1 MMAAYVEGGDSAGR
15 VAGDELH
22 LDAELAEEV
31 LARGVEASART
42 LVEDERRHLPA
53 GTVVVCADVAV
64 RGELVE
70 PELRGGGP
78 DEEAEDGDSER
89 RRDQSQCRR
98 RPRHSCTL
106 MVCVA
111 SARSAGLGRL
121 LRNDEP
127 DQTPVV
133 GSISAVDLVQPSTGF
148 VVWQRP
154 LVPLVVA
161 HRTPRKLRFP

>member
-98 RPRHSCTL
+98 RPRHICTL
-106 MVCVA
+106 MVCRYSLVLDRLAWVGFLEMMSLIRHQWSVA
-111 SARSAGLGRL
+111 SVRLISCSRAR
-121 LRNDEP
+121 
-127 DQTPVV
+127 
-133 GSISAVDLVQPSTGF
+133 DL
-148 VVWQRP
+148 
-154 LVPLVVA
+154 
-161 HRTPRKLRFP
+161 